1 MPRGTQGKPS
11 LCCYEFIQHVKKKL
25 ILPMCKFLLYLLIME
40 NYLFI
45 VTEMGHIVNDTDLFL
60 LINLLTNNTFFICS
74 FTWITKY
81 VSSSAL
87 GFFLFYQYWL
97 QRDPQDLLCK
107 GKFLPNF
114 FFFFVGFCSL
124 TLSIEY

>member
-1 MPRGTQGKPS
+1 
-11 LCCYEFIQHVKKKL
+11 
-25 ILPMCKFLLYLLIME
+25 ME

-45 VTEMGHIVNDTDLFL
+45 VTEMGHIVNDTNLFL
-60 LINLLTNNTFFICS
+60 LINLLTNNTFCICS
-74 FTWITKY
+74 FTWITKD

-97 QRDPQDLLCK
+97 QRDPQDLLRK

-114 FFFFVGFCSL
+114 FFLWDFVVLPSL
-124 TLSIEY
+124 